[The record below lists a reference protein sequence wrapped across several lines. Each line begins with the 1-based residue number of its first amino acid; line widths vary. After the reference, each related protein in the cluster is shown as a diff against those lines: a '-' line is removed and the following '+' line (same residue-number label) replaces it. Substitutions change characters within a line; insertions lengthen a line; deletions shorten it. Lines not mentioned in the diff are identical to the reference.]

1 MSRPAPN
8 VTRPVKS
15 SELLSIAPASVTPTL
30 TRSSFEVAP
39 VRSSVNVAAAPS
51 PIGLVRASIEMT
63 GSGPDGIAIGDALQG
78 AGEDVDISDQIAA
91 VYQWDEGAQTWLVFI
106 PGLRDLPGL
115 NTLTTFRTGGDYW
128 IFATGPVAWTVTLAS
143 SRRSQDRLP

>member
-1 MSRPAPN
+1 MPTASGSATPLGHEVYNPPN
-8 VTRPVKS
+8 
-15 SELLSIAPASVTPTL
+15 L
-30 TRSSFEVAP
+30 
-39 VRSSVNVAAAPS
+39 
-51 PIGLVRASIEMT
+51 
-63 GSGPDGIAIGDALQG
+63 GSGTNGGG
-78 AGEDVDISDQIAA
+78 RSDVDISDQIAA

>member
-1 MSRPAPN
+1 M
-8 VTRPVKS
+8 
-15 SELLSIAPASVTPTL
+15 
-30 TRSSFEVAP
+30 
-39 VRSSVNVAAAPS
+39 RSSVNVAAAPS

-115 NTLTTFRTGGDYW
+115 NTLNTLTTFRTGGDYW